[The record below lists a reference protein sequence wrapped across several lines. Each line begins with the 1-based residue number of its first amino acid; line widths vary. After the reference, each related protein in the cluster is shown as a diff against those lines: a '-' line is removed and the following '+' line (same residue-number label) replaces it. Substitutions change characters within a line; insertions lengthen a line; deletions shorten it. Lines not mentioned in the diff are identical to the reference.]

1 MITTFQ
7 QHISLKQQ
15 EITSEDSAALLKLM
29 SGITLAAKMIEAK
42 IRRAS
47 LSGLVGEDG
56 GVNSHGESQQK
67 LDIYANDAL
76 IHCLG
81 MHDAAAVLISEENN
95 EPIISDKATETSKYA
110 IFFDPLDGSSNIDV
124 NVNVGTIFSI
134 YRIDQ
139 SVEEIVGRLTLHPG
153 ICQVAAGY
161 VLYGPSTV
169 LAYTSGNGV
178 HLFTLD
184 PTIGSFVL
192 SGENLKMPNRGR
204 YYSCNEANIDEFP
217 AHYEAYL
224 SRLRTSDPGES
235 YSSRYVG
242 SLVADFHRTLLR
254 GGIFL
259 YPPTTAHPEGKLR
272 LLYEASPLA
281 FIAEQAGGMA
291 INGEQS
297 ILRIQPTSVHQRTPL
312 VIGGCSEVELFLVH
326 ASQPA

>member
-7 QHISLKQQ
+7 QHASQRQQ
-15 EITSEDSAALLKLM
+15 EITSEDSAGLLKLM

-47 LSGLVGEDG
+47 LSGLLGDEG
-56 GVNSHGESQQK
+56 GLNSHGESQQK
-67 LDIYANDAL
+67 LDIYANNAL

-81 MHDAAAVLISEENN
+81 TQDSATVLISEEND
-95 EPIISDKATETSKYA
+95 EPITFERETETNKYA

-134 YRIDQ
+134 YRIGQ
-139 SVEEIVGRLTLHPG
+139 NVEEIAERLTLQPG

-169 LAYTSGNGV
+169 LVYTDGRGV

-184 PTIGSFVL
+184 PMIGSFVL
-192 SGENLKMPNRGR
+192 KDENLKMPNKGK
-204 YYSCNEANIDEFP
+204 YYSCNEANIDTFP

-224 SRLRTSDPGES
+224 SQLRGGDPSES

-259 YPPTTAHPEGKLR
+259 YPPTATHPEGKLR

-297 ILRIQPTSVHQRTPL
+297 ILRIQPSTIHQRTPL
-312 VIGGCSEVELFLVH
+312 VIGGCSEVERFLVY